1 MSTTLDSHHKKTIAS
16 FAQKYDN
23 INNKLNQIKEQ
34 DNQELHAEL
43 HEEKRQTE
51 GDEKEYYMK
60 VMDLLLLYY
69 GKDQISHNASHRGLL
84 ERLSDTPPK
93 KKKDAKPFFNKYGG
107 LKQFINTT
115 NKAQLFQEY
124 KYRLYEDISKKEIN
138 YSDEPSDICRNCNI
152 QQTLDTSKSIYVC
165 EGCGI
170 CKFVLIE
177 PEKTPYIKN
186 PLIETNTFSYRRYD
200 HFVEWLNKFQNHDKC
215 KIPKEICD
223 LVMKELERCDNSW
236 PNDATHS
243 NATFIQQHEMIL
255 QILKQTGNTKYN
267 SHVIQIMNKINNKKT
282 PMLPAKIQHKMKSM
296 FKQTQQP
303 FAEICP
309 ASRTNFLSYSY
320 VIRKFLEL
328 LNQPQYMKYFPLLKS
343 KEKLHQQDLIWKAIC
358 LKLKWPYK
366 PSV

>member
-1 MSTTLDSHHKKTIAS
+1 MSTTLDSHHKKAIAS
-16 FAQKYDN
+16 FAEKYKSIEDKMKEIEPNDVSYVELQKER
-23 INNKLNQIKEQ
+23 K
-34 DNQELHAEL
+34 
-43 HEEKRQTE
+43 QTE
-51 GDEKEYYMK
+51 GDEKQYYMK

-69 GKDQISHNASHRGLL
+69 GKDQISDNPSQKKLLNKLSASN
-84 ERLSDTPPK
+84 K
-93 KKKDAKPFFNKYGG
+93 KKQRTKPFFNKYGG

-138 YSDEPSDICRNCNI
+138 YSDEPSDLCKNCNM

-165 EGCGI
+165 EGCGV
-170 CKFVLIE
+170 CNFVLVE

-215 KIPKEICD
+215 KIPMNICN
-223 LVMKELERCDNSW
+223 LVQKELKRCKDTW
-236 PNDATHS
+236 LHDTTHG
-243 NATFIQQHEMIL
+243 NITFLQQHEMIL

-282 PMLPAKIQHKMKSM
+282 PMLPAKIQHEMKNM

-320 VIRKFLEL
+320 VIRKFLEIL
-328 LNQPQYMKYFPLLKS
+328 DQPQYMRYFPLLKS

-358 LKLKWPYK
+358 MKLGWTYK